1 MAVMRD
7 PITWAFPLGRMFG
20 IDVRVHFTLPLLM
33 IGLILKAATAPES
46 APGLWVDAT
55 LVMLILFVSVLLHEF
70 GHCFAA
76 RSVDGEASELL
87 LWPLGGL
94 APADLPHAPRAH
106 FLTALGG
113 PAVSLLLCLAAGG
126 ALTFVALLPP
136 FNPFGGAPYRPQ
148 LRDWRNGVV
157 RTTYHASSQTAAPA
171 DATATDKAKLATP
184 RAADPVFN
192 GTTLTAGGAADKAAT
207 APLTTWQVVAAQTFW
222 INWLL
227 LLLNLLPG
235 FPLDG
240 GRVLQSILWWRGDFR
255 QATSTAC
262 YVGFVVMLVLAA
274 FAIMDWNVVC
284 VALAWFVYISCK
296 QQLILLETGGEDVP
310 FGYDFSQGYSSLEG
324 ETPPPTRRRR
334 PNVFQRWL
342 QKRAARKAQREVELR
357 EVEDRRMD
365 ELLEKVQRDGLQSLT
380 DEERR
385 FLTRVSA
392 RYRGGKP

>member
-1 MAVMRD
+1 
-7 PITWAFPLGRMFG
+7 MFG
-20 IDVRVHFTLPLLM
+20 IDVRVHFTLPVVM
-33 IGLILKAATAPES
+33 IGLIMKAATAPE
-46 APGLWVDAT
+46 APAGLWVDAT
-55 LVMLILFVSVLLHEF
+55 VVMLILFTSILLHEF

-76 RSVDGEASELL
+76 RGVDGEASEIL

-94 APADLPHAPRAH
+94 AACDLPHSPRAH

-113 PAVSLLLCLAAGG
+113 PAVNLLLCLAAGG

-136 FNPFGGAPYRPQ
+136 LNPFGGAPYRPE

-157 RTTYHASSQTAAPA
+157 KRTYHSYPQTAPQA
-171 DATATDKAKLATP
+171 DATAADKAKVPAP
-184 RAADPVFN
+184 RGPEAGFA
-192 GTTLTAGGAADKAAT
+192 GSTLTVGGGVDKT
-207 APLTTWQVVAAQTFW
+207 ANTPLTTWQVLAAQTFW
-222 INWLL
+222 VNWLL

-240 GRVLQSILWWRGDFR
+240 GRMLQSVLWWRGDFR

-284 VALAWFVYISCK
+284 IALAWFVYVSCK

-334 PNVFQRWL
+334 PNMVQRWL
-342 QKRAARKAQREVELR
+342 QRRAARKAQREVELR
-357 EVEDRRMD
+357 ESEDRRMD